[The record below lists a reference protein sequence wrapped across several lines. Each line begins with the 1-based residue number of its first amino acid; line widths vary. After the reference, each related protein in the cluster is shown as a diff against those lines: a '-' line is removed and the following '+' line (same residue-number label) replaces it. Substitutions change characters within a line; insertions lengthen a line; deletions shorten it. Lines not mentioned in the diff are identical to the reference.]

1 MATPNKVLPT
11 YTETTRSTIPS
22 DDTGT
27 DISVS
32 VNTDGVNDGHVAQLA
47 RAEISRNVQEKL
59 RNMKT
64 DNPAMWR
71 VVMSERKLAYIVAE
85 RGSKSRP
92 TMTTE
97 QVQAAFIAEQARRV
111 NNGEISRDDARN
123 EVLAM
128 FDNSM
133 PTKAANAA

>member
-1 MATPNKVLPT
+1 MATPNKVLPS

-22 DDTGT
+22 DDTGA
-27 DISVS
+27 DIAAS
-32 VNTDGVNDGHVAQLA
+32 VNTDGVTDGHVAQLA
-47 RAEISRNVQEKL
+47 RAEIARNLQEKL
-59 RNMKT
+59 RSIKN
-64 DNPAMWR
+64 DNPALWR
-71 VVMSERKLAYIVAE
+71 VIMSERKFSYIVAD

-97 QVQAAFIAEQARRV
+97 QVEAAFIAEQARRV

-123 EVLAM
+123 EVIAM

-133 PTKAANAA
+133 PTNAANAA